1 MGGVGERSSHPSP
14 QWRRRLR
21 RVPLRTRGMGRRSP
35 HRGMGERRYC
45 DERARALWRFVASA
59 GRAVYQS
66 SLISWGGPA
75 AKASCHRCRTSWFLG
90 ARRRVSA
97 WRRAMR
103 RPCSAAPSVGGT
115 RCPRRWRGSSGGVLP
130 HRHDEPRAA
139 LDEHQGEVLRRGWL
153 GDVHAPLPPR
163 QRRVRPRAAQAA
175 RAGRVREVHG
185 ASRRLDGHPVARASA
200 SAGRE
205 AAPRMR
211 KLDVRERDALG
222 RRAHRR
228 GRKRKGV

>member
-1 MGGVGERSSHPSP
+1 MARMGERPSRAFH
-14 QWRRRLR
+14 QWRARLR
-21 RVPLRTRGMGRRSP
+21 NLPLQARGLGRRSP
-35 HRGMGERRYC
+35 RRRMEEFGNRRQC
-45 DERARALWRFVASA
+45 ARKLRRFVAGA
-59 GRAVYQS
+59 GRKIYQS

-103 RPCSAAPSVGGT
+103 RPCSAAPSAGGT

-139 LDEHQGEVLRRGWL
+139 LDEHQGEVLRRGGL
-153 GDVHAPLPPR
+153 GDVHAPIPPR

-200 SAGRE
+200 SA
-205 AAPRMR
+205 
-211 KLDVRERDALG
+211 
-222 RRAHRR
+222 
-228 GRKRKGV
+228 